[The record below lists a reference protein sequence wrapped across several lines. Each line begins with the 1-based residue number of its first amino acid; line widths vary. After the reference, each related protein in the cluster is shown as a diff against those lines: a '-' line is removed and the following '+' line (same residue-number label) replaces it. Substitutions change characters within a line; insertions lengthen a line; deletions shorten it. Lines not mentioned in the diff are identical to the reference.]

1 MLALFFS
8 WLVVASLKD
17 GQVLAVVGHDE
28 RRHFESDDAVK
39 VFARGAQR
47 RERRGTVKTNIRQH

>member
-1 MLALFFS
+1 
-8 WLVVASLKD
+8 LVVASLKD